1 MRIGIN
7 CGHTVSG
14 QPGCGAVGYLNESD
28 ETRRV
33 GKKLIELLRGEGHT
47 VYDCTNDYADTTL
60 ENLSEIVRM
69 ANAQPLD
76 LFVSVHFNA
85 GGGKG
90 CEVYTYGGKSFGE
103 AERTCEAISKL
114 GFKNR
119 GVKDGSSLY
128 VIRHTTAK
136 AMLVEVC
143 FTDSASDAE
152 LYEKVGCEAVAAAIA
167 GAITGQTVTKKESE
181 GLTMTQYEELKS
193 EIDGMKPM
201 IYDYID
207 DNMPSWAKGTVQK
220 LKDKGFLRGDE
231 NGRLGLTLE
240 MMRTLVILDNAK
252 AFG

>member
-33 GKKLIELLRGEGHT
+33 GKRLIELLRGAGHT
-47 VYDCTNDYADTTL
+47 VYDCTNDYAHTTL

-76 LFVSVHFNA
+76 LFVSVHFNS

-90 CEVYTYGGKSFGE
+90 CEVYTYGGKSFDE
-103 AERTCEAISKL
+103 AERVCEALEAL

-119 GVKDGSSLY
+119 GIKDGSSLY
-128 VIRHTTAK
+128 VIRHTDAK
-136 AMLVEVC
+136 AMLIEVC

-152 LYEKVGCEAVAAAIA
+152 LYEKVGCDAVARAVC
-167 GAITGQTVTKKESE
+167 GAVGGKSEE
-181 GLTMTQYEELKS
+181 GLTVEQYEELKS
-193 EIDGMKPM
+193 ELDGMKPM

-207 DNMPSWAKGTVQK
+207 DNMPSWAKPTVQK
-220 LKDKGFLRGDE
+220 LKDKGFLHGDE
-231 NGRLGLTLE
+231 NGRLGLTCE

-252 AFG
+252 VFG

>member
-14 QPGCGAVGYLNESD
+14 QPGCGAVGYLDESD

-33 GKKLIELLRGEGHT
+33 GKRLIELLRGEGHT

-76 LFVSVHFNA
+76 LFVSVHFNS

-128 VIRHTTAK
+128 VIRHTDAK

-143 FTDSASDAE
+143 FTDSASDVE
-152 LYEKVGCEAVAAAIA
+152 LYEKIGSDAVARAVC
-167 GAITGQTVTKKESE
+167 GAIGGKSKEELTVE
-181 GLTMTQYEELKS
+181 QYEELKG
-193 EIDGMKPM
+193 EINGLKPM

-207 DNMPSWAKGTVQK
+207 DNMPSWAKPTVQK
-220 LKDKGFLRGDE
+220 LKDKGFLHGDE
-231 NGRLGLTLE
+231 NGRLGLTHE

-252 AFG
+252 VFG